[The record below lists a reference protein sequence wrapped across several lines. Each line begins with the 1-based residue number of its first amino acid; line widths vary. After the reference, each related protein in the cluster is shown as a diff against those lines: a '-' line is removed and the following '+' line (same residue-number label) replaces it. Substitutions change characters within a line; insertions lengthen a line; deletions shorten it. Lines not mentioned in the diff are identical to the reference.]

1 MSELAGPA
9 DDVRDEVVVGGHVLE
24 DAGLSELVWGHVS
37 ARDPEGRGVWMKAA
51 GLGFDEVTRDDVLL
65 VAWDGEILVGAGPRH
80 REYAI
85 HTAMTRALVHVGS
98 VVHCHPPHAI
108 ALAATGRP
116 LQAFSHAAGPFA
128 GGVPIFHDAAGLVDA
143 EPLGAQ
149 LARAIGDS
157 RVLVLAGH
165 GIVAVGSSIGTAVVA
180 AILFE
185 KACRLQ
191 LLVNS
196 SGGVAS
202 YSPTDAVDSYAHTQD
217 DAHLL
222 GAWRHLARRAR
233 HHRQTRREQ
242 HG

>member
-1 MSELAGPA
+1 VPEVASPER
-9 DDVRDEVVVGGHVLE
+9 DVRDEVVVGGQVLE
-24 DAGLSELVWGHVS
+24 DAGLAELVWGHVS
-37 ARDPEGRGVWMKAA
+37 ARDPGGRGVWMKAA
-51 GLGFDEVTRDDVLL
+51 GLGFDEVSRDDVLL

-85 HTAMTRALVHVGS
+85 HTEMARALAHVGS

-128 GGVPIFHDAAGLVDA
+128 GGVPIFHDAAGLIDS
-143 EPLGAQ
+143 EPLGAE

-165 GIVAVGSSIGTAVVA
+165 GIVAVGVSVGTAVVA
-180 AILFE
+180 TILFE

-191 LLVNS
+191 LLAES
-196 SGGVAS
+196 AGGVAS
-202 YSPTDAVDSYAHTQD
+202 YSPADAVGSYAHTQD
-217 DAHLL
+217 DEHLL
-222 GAWRHLARRAR
+222 GAWRYLTRRAR
-233 HHRQTRREQ
+233 KHTQTRRG
-242 HG
+242 HDG